1 MVELTL
7 PYIPGFLAFREAP
20 FLKDRLDLVRKTKP
34 NLIPQVILVDGNG
47 ILHTRGFGL
56 ASQLGVMSDIP
67 TIGVAKTL
75 FSVDGLYKN
84 SQHLADIKSLKRA
97 GDSFPLIGISGKT
110 WGVALKGASKV
121 LNPVYVSAGHKI
133 SLSTAEEL
141 VFSCSRSRIPEPVR
155 LADLRSRDYI
165 RKLQQG
171 KQTSKPGGRKYH
183 TGGSMYSKEEGG
195 QGYSSKPYYKQ
206 GQKGKHGP
214 SQGSVIDNSQ
224 TSKYDKS

>member
-7 PYIPGFLAFREAP
+7 PYIPGFLAFREVP

-56 ASQLGVMSDIP
+56 ASHLGVMSDIP

-97 GDSFPLIGISGKT
+97 GDSFPLIGLSGKT

-121 LNPVYVSAGHKI
+121 VNPVYVSAGHKI

-155 LADLRSRDYI
+155 QADLRSRDHL

-171 KQTSKPGGRKYH
+171 KQASKSGEKKYYMR
-183 TGGSMYSKEEGG
+183 GSKDSKDEVRHS
-195 QGYSSKPYYKQ
+195 YSSRSNYRQ
-206 GQKGKHGP
+206 AQRGKYGP
-214 SQGSVIDNSQ
+214 SNGTVLDDSQ
-224 TSKYDKS
+224 T